1 MFEYLTC
8 GTCVL
13 KCLFPYGTKRLRPIG
28 EFLVFGRLSVVVDDD
43 DNDDDDDDL
52 NW

>member
-8 GTCVL
+8 GTWVL
-13 KCLFPYGTKRLRPIG
+13 KCLFPYGTKRLRPTG